1 MSAAEKPPVRTP
13 ARAELRTD
21 TVIHVLGVGA
31 SVAGGVWLIAYT
43 AAQGSATLV
52 TGGVIYAL
60 SLCAA
65 LTFSALYNTISHG
78 GAKEILRRFDHS
90 AIFLLIAGTY
100 SPFML
105 ADIGDPWVAT
115 VYALLLTAAVTGIA
129 IKFTMPR
136 RFDRLAILLYLAMGW
151 SGAFILGPLSDV
163 MNAHVLTLIAI
174 GGALYSIGVIFH
186 VWERLPFQNAI
197 WHAFV
202 LAAAVCHFGAVTA
215 FAEGQLL

>member
-1 MSAAEKPPVRTP
+1 MRAVEKPPVRTP
-13 ARAELRTD
+13 ARAEFHAD
-21 TVIHVLGVGA
+21 AVIHVLGVAA
-31 SVAGGVWLIAYT
+31 SVAGGVWLIAST
-43 AAQGSATLV
+43 APQGSATLV
-52 TGGVIYAL
+52 TGVVIYAL

-65 LTFSALYNTISHG
+65 LTFSALYNTISHA

-115 VYALLLTAAVTGIA
+115 VYALLLAAAVTGIT
-129 IKFTMPR
+129 IKFAMPR

-151 SGAFILGPLSDV
+151 SGAVILGPLSDV
-163 MNAHVLTLIAI
+163 VNTQVLTLIAI

-202 LAAAVCHFGAVTA
+202 LAAAICHFGAVTV
-215 FAEGQLL
+215 FAEGLLL

>member
-1 MSAAEKPPVRTP
+1 MSDAEKTPVRTP
-13 ARAELRTD
+13 ARAELRAD
-21 TVIHVLGVGA
+21 AVIHVLGVGA
-31 SVAGGVWLIAYT
+31 SVAGGVWLIAST
-43 AAQGSATLV
+43 ALQGSATLV
-52 TGGVIYAL
+52 TGIVIYAL

-65 LTFSALYNTISHG
+65 LTFSALYNTISHA
-78 GAKEILRRFDHS
+78 GAKDILRRFDHS

-115 VYALLLTAAVTGIA
+115 VYALLLTAAGTGIT
-129 IKFTMPR
+129 IKFAMPR

-163 MNAHVLTLIAI
+163 MNAQVLTLIAI
-174 GGALYSIGVIFH
+174 GGALYSVGVIFH

-197 WHAFV
+197 WHGFV

-215 FAEGQLL
+215 FAQGQLL